1 MINKVRTLRERMF
14 RLDYYAQAAC
24 ISDVTVQPDGSSL
37 VMFKSISYEDYYFSP
52 QENAKWPM
60 KVGNYYVIF
69 NGNYHDCVV
78 LTPTALM
85 EEYVPLEDH
94 PTVPT
99 V

>member
-1 MINKVRTLRERMF
+1 MINKVLTLRERMF
-14 RLDYYAQAAC
+14 RLNYYAQAAC
-24 ISDVTVQPDGSSL
+24 ITDVTVQPDGSSL
-37 VMFKSISYEDYYFSP
+37 VVFQNISYEDYYFSP
-52 QENAKWPM
+52 QENAKWPI

-69 NGNYHDCVV
+69 QGNYNDYVV
-78 LTPTALM
+78 LTPASFM